1 MHLVRH
7 GSYEDGDLTQKGQ
20 DEAKA
25 AATVLAAKGLGQEA
39 LILCGAVPSLIQT
52 AEIIAA
58 GLGTDSILH
67 SRLMA
72 KVGQDPELVES
83 LARLVDAILADQG
96 IDKRPTELVIVTHLP
111 LISVAA
117 CQDPHDVPPG
127 IVVPVDPRTWNNPGY
142 DRYDP
147 HTVELEAGLGWM

>member
-96 IDKRPTELVIVTHLP
+96 IDKRPTELVIVTHF
-111 LISVAA
+111 AT
-117 CQDPHDVPPG
+117 D
-127 IVVPVDPRTWNNPGY
+127 
-142 DRYDP
+142 
-147 HTVELEAGLGWM
+147 